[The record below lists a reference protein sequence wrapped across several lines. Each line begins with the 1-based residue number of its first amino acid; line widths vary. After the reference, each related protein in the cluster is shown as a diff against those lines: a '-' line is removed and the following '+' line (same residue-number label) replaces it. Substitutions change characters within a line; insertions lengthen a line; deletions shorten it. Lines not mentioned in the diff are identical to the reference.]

1 MKAGRLLNLLC
12 LQSEYLGHKN
22 HYNQNEKLGMYGAKD
37 GHSGMIVEFTAMPIK
52 KFLNNYPFFHFC
64 YIFIFYALFQ
74 WSILLKN
81 V

>member
-37 GHSGMIVEFTAMPIK
+37 GHSGMIVEFTAMQIK
-52 KFLNNYPFFHFC
+52 KFLNNSLTFLFTFIISLFFM
-64 YIFIFYALFQ
+64 LFFNG
-74 WSILLKN
+74 LDF
-81 V
+81 

>member
-52 KFLNNYPFFHFC
+52 KFLNNSLTFLFT
-64 YIFIFYALFQ
+64 FII
-74 WSILLKN
+74 S
-81 V
+81 

>member
-1 MKAGRLLNLLC
+1 MKAGRLLNLLR

-52 KFLNNYPFFHFC
+52 KFLNNSLTFLFTFIISLFFM
-64 YIFIFYALFQ
+64 LFFNG
-74 WSILLKN
+74 LDF
-81 V
+81 